1 MSLAQDFASHNP
13 LELVAKDLSLQVGFQ
28 ASNYANV
35 ALLFMLIYDHALTFE
50 GEVKYIW
57 SMKWALPKIFV
68 LINRYGV
75 PPFIIRE
82 RQESTNSTV
91 GDICMYASLS
101 ISCSAKIRSSFQY
114 SCRYLYPLPSWLS
127 YTRKPLLSGCL
138 YVIPVPFEIGLWV
151 PSLTFEAILIGMTIL
166 KTRGFGNAPDAL
178 KILIRDSVFYFLSI
192 FICLL
197 VPVVLPLTDKYII
210 TPQLVV
216 PLSTVSCIG
225 VTPSTRQTMTP
236 SLTNLSFQVARLTI
250 NIREVMAS
258 RQEQFPPTDIHVV
271 SNILIRGPK
280 LESDVTWGSSDL
292 QLTEIS
298 KTSDA
303 RRRFQV

>member
-75 PPFIIRE
+75 PPFIMFKVITAIMVAPL
-82 RQESTNSTV
+82 SMSNAALAFNTSS
-91 GDICMYASLS
+91 MYGNDRRVRIALWAIFALQLS
-101 ISCSAKIRSSFQY
+101 VSVSFTILALMHSQV
-114 SCRYLYPLPSWLS
+114 
-127 YTRKPLLSGCL
+127 YTGQPLLSGCL

-225 VTPSTRQTMTP
+225 V
-236 SLTNLSFQVARLTI
+236 ARLTI